1 MSAPKNM
8 PLPSFASPQR
18 GQVMAALT
26 AAGKPL
32 TTAELAL
39 AAAVSLQTVRNIMGR
54 MVRSNLIVNKGTQ
67 TQALWASATPAD
79 QKPARAVTPSRVCNS
94 RMPTM
99 TARDLPSMGSTRPDA
114 YDHLNA
120 PSRRPEGLV
129 HHQPPLIIGS
139 GISGGMR

>member
-1 MSAPKNM
+1 MTAPKNM

-67 TQALWASATPAD
+67 AQALWAPATPAD
-79 QKPARAVTPSRVCNS
+79 QKPARSFTPSRVCNS

-99 TARDLPSMGSTRPDA
+99 TARDLPSMGSNRPGA
-114 YDHLNA
+114 NDHLQS